1 MRRISEDTVDTAQH
15 AQANMMIHG
24 YMAHSAV
31 FIEQTWLMF
40 LCIKIYHSN
49 DLPGV
54 WPRRYVIV
62 RGTMWTLIHVRTG
75 RFGRSCE
82 ILQGHITISIANKQ

>member
-1 MRRISEDTVDTAQH
+1 
-15 AQANMMIHG
+15 MMIHG

-54 WPRRYVIV
+54 WPRRYVIL
-62 RGTMWTLIHVRTG
+62 RGTMWTLIHVRTEEREFWTKLRESAG
-75 RFGRSCE
+75 SHNE
-82 ILQGHITISIANKQ
+82 Q

>member
-1 MRRISEDTVDTAQH
+1 MRRISEDTVDIAHH

-31 FIEQTWLMF
+31 FIEQTQLMF

-62 RGTMWTLIHVRTG
+62 RGTMWTLIHVRTEDREVWTELRDSAG
-75 RFGRSCE
+75 S
-82 ILQGHITISIANKQ
+82 HNNKHY